1 MARFNVNVD
10 MKMPEDYTYVNLI
23 EADTAYQAIG
33 FAMREV
39 REQDEIYGK
48 QPLDIEISCIRIVEE
63 MVNKTLF

>member
-10 MKMPEDYTYVNLI
+10 MNMPEDYTFIKLI

-33 FAMREV
+33 IAMREV
-39 REQDEIYGK
+39 KTQDEVYGK

-63 MVNKTLF
+63 LVNKTLF